1 MVKPEICSPQ
11 QKKNKKYTCYSNSHL
26 YQLKHK
32 YNRTHKQ
39 RINANTPLDIWKELN
54 SKLSKCSTESCWSK
68 ELNVPAN
75 DVFAPKSPTSW
86 KKNKNEWLSS
96 VEITEVLK
104 QYEKAYPTFKYIG
117 ASPSDYFFKEQNGQC
132 VCPELCN
139 LNVNKIRYKDIGIVF
154 NLDEHD
160 GEGTHWVS
168 VFIDRRKKVIY
179 YFDSAGEKIH
189 KNINVLVKQ
198 IQNQDSKYTFEENH
212 PKEHQFKNTECG
224 MYALFFIITMLKTHN
239 YDYFKNKPSFP
250 DEKIEKLRKK
260 YFNS

>member
-11 QKKNKKYTCYSNSHL
+11 QKNKKYTCYSNSHL
-26 YQLKHK
+26 YQLKRK

-39 RINANTPLDIWKELN
+39 RIKANRPVDIWKELN
-54 SKLSKCSTESCWSK
+54 SKLTQCNTESCWSK
-68 ELNVPAN
+68 ELNVSTN
-75 DVFAPKSPTSW
+75 DVFAPKSPSSW

-96 VEITEVLK
+96 VEITDVLK

-117 ASPSDYFFKEQNGQC
+117 PSPSDYFFKEMDGQC
-132 VCPELCN
+132 VWPELCN
-139 LNVNKIRYKDIGIVF
+139 LNVNNTQYKDIGIVF

-160 GEGTHWVS
+160 GDGTHWVS
-168 VFIDRRKKVIY
+168 IFIDRRKKVIY

-198 IQNQDSKYTFEENH
+198 IQSQDSSYTFEENY
-212 PKEHQFKNTECG
+212 PKEHQFKNSECG

-239 YDYFKNKPSFP
+239 YEYFKSKPTFP